1 MMLFVMDTILYDT
14 ILWLLKGHSTLLST
28 SKFHWN
34 PELPGTQYLDD
45 VTLGGARPVNIK
57 NSLPVTS
64 SSWIKTVF
72 SYKMTL
78 GAEI

>member
-1 MMLFVMDTILYDT
+1 MIT
-14 ILWLLKGHSTLLST
+14 KRA
-28 SKFHWN
+28 FHLTFN
-34 PELPGTQYLDD
+34 

-57 NSLPVTS
+57 LTFGFTS